1 MGQWWSSPEGNRIAW
16 YCGLRKGRVMGRRL
30 IPALVV
36 TLAVALTGASGVGAA
51 TTSVVMSGLDN
62 PRGLAFGPE
71 GALYVAE
78 AGRGGSG
85 PCIVLRGAPQCYG
98 PTGAVSRLWRGK
110 QKRVATGLPSYG
122 SAAST
127 TGPHDISFLGRG
139 GAYVT
144 IGLGFEGQPRS
155 ALAGVGDQFGW
166 LVHLPAS
173 GGWRPVADIA
183 AYEFAA
189 NPAGGPLDSNPYG
202 LLAEPG
208 SRVVADAGANAL
220 LRVAANGT
228 VSTVAVFAARPNPTP
243 VGPPFVDSVPTAVA
257 VGPDGAYYVSELT
270 GVPFAAGF
278 ANIYRVVP
286 GHAPTVAW
294 SGFTTVIDLAF
305 GPDGSLYVLEHST
318 GPLFFAL
325 PGRLLK
331 VAPDGTRTTVI
342 DGLTRPGSVVVGP
355 DGALYV
361 SNRSISIGT
370 GEVLRIEP

>member
-1 MGQWWSSPEGNRIAW
+1 MS
-16 YCGLRKGRVMGRRL
+16 RRL
-30 IPALVV
+30 ILALLATLVV
-36 TLAVALTGASGVGAA
+36 ALAGASGAGAV

-78 AGRGGSG
+78 AGRGGPG

-98 PTGAVSRLWRGK
+98 PTGTVSRLWRGK
-110 QKRVATGLPSYG
+110 QERVATGLPSYG

-127 TGPHDISFLGRG
+127 TGPHDISLLGRG

-166 LVHLPAS
+166 LVHVPAS
-173 GGWRPVADIA
+173 GHWRPVADIA

-189 NPAGGPLDSNPYG
+189 NPGGGPLDSNPYG

-208 SRVVADAGANAL
+208 SRVVADAGGNDL
-220 LRVAANGT
+220 LRVAANGDI
-228 VSTVAVFAARPNPTP
+228 STLAVFPSRPQGRST
-243 VGPPFVDSVPTAVA
+243 DAVPTAVA

-270 GVPFAAGF
+270 GVPFPAGF

-294 SGFTTVIDLAF
+294 SGFTTVIDIAF

-318 GPLFFAL
+318 GPAFFAL

-342 DGLTRPGSVVVGP
+342 DGLTRPGSVAVGP

-361 SNRSISIGT
+361 SNQSISIGT

>member
-1 MGQWWSSPEGNRIAW
+1 
-16 YCGLRKGRVMGRRL
+16 MGRRL
-30 IPALVV
+30 IVALVV
-36 TLAVALTGASGVGAA
+36 TFAVAVTGAGSAAA
-51 TTSVVMSGLDN
+51 TTASVVMSGLDN

-78 AGRGGSG
+78 AGRGGPG
-85 PCIVLRGAPQCYG
+85 PCIFLRPAPMPFCYG
-98 PTGAVSRLWRGK
+98 PTGAVTRLWRGE
-110 QKRVATGLPSYG
+110 QERVATGLPSYAG
-122 SAAST
+122 PAGDA

-166 LVHLPAS
+166 LVHMPAS
-173 GGWRPVADIA
+173 GGWRPVVDIA

-189 NPAGGPLDSNPYG
+189 NPGGGPLDSNPYG

-220 LRVAANGT
+220 LRVAANGDI
-228 VSTVAVFAARPNPTP
+228 STLAVFPSRAQGRST
-243 VGPPFVDSVPTAVA
+243 DSVPTAVA
-257 VGPDGAYYVSELT
+257 VGPDGAYYVAELS
-270 GVPFAAGF
+270 GVPFAAGA

-286 GHAPTVAW
+286 GQAPTVAW

-318 GPLFFAL
+318 GPVFFAL
-325 PGRLLK
+325 PGRLIK

-342 DGLTRPGSVVVGP
+342 DGLTRPGSVAVGP

-361 SNRSISIGT
+361 SNRSTSIGT